1 MLHITGKSDSQGYL
15 MQVNWIVAIFVSLTD
30 SSSHLR
36 QILWRWVY
44 NKIASRDVSGKFVFM
59 NYGYNDDKE
68 EHFQLN
74 NQDESSRY
82 YIQLYN
88 HIIKDIDLCDKNI
101 IEVGCGRGGG
111 GSFLLRYK
119 NPLSYTGI
127 DLSAAAIEWC
137 KRQYQF
143 TNAHWVQGLANA
155 LPVND
160 NSVDVV
166 LNVES
171 SHCYPSM
178 NGFLREVKRVLR
190 ASGYMAFCD
199 IRRSSGIETLDNNI
213 NASGLRVLKRYE
225 ITSKVLNALD
235 QISPTRDSQITSVFP
250 PIFQKAVRDFAAVKD
265 TAVYNMLKNG
275 QMQYL
280 CYLLQKP

>member
-1 MLHITGKSDSQGYL
+1 
-15 MQVNWIVAIFVSLTD
+15 MQVNWIVAIFVSLTE
-30 SSSHLR
+30 SSSRLR

-44 NKIASRDVSGKFVFM
+44 NKIAFKDTSGKFVFM

-68 EHFQLN
+68 ECLSLN
-74 NQDESSRY
+74 NQDEPFRY
-82 YIQLYN
+82 FIQLYN
-88 HIIKDIDLCDKNI
+88 HVVKDIDLHNKNI

-119 NPLSYTGI
+119 NPLSYTGV
-127 DLSAAAIEWC
+127 DLSETAIEWC
-137 KRQYQF
+137 KRQFQF
-143 TNAHWVQGLANA
+143 ANAHWVQGIADA
-155 LPVND
+155 LPIPD

-166 LNVES
+166 INVES

-178 NGFLREVKRVLR
+178 EKFIGEVKRVL
-190 ASGYMAFCD
+190 SPNGYMAFCD
-199 IRRSSGIETLDNNI
+199 IRRSSGIEALDKNI

-225 ITSKVLNALD
+225 ITSQVLDALD
-235 QISPTRDSQITSVFP
+235 QVSSTRDSQISSVFP
-250 PIFQKAVRDFAAVKD
+250 SIFRKAVRDFAAVKD

-280 CYLLQKP
+280 CYLLQKSPE